1 MKEKVLYV
9 EDDESLAFLTKEAM
23 EENGLEVIHF
33 DNGKDAMSYFKKEV
47 PDICIFD
54 VMLPKL
60 DGFNL
65 AKNVRQLNSHI
76 PIIFVTART
85 LSQDKI
91 AGFEIGGDDYMT
103 KPYEIE
109 ELLFKIRVF
118 LKRKLIV
125 EKANEVVKIG
135 SFTFDYSNLS
145 LTVNQEERML
155 TQREAD
161 LLKMLY
167 ENKNKVVKRENILE
181 MIWGKNDYFLGRSLD
196 VFISRLRKYLKSEK
210 SLSLENVHGVGFMLK
225 TL

>member
-23 EENGLEVIHF
+23 EENELEVVHF

-91 AGFEIGGDDYMT
+91 AGFEIGGDDYLT

-125 EKANEVVKIG
+125 EKADEVVKIG
-135 SFTFDYSNLS
+135 AYTFDYSNLS
-145 LTVNQEERML
+145 LLINQEERML

-161 LLKMLY
+161 LLKMLF

-196 VFISRLRKYLKSEK
+196 VFISRLRKYLRSDD